1 MEQIEIPL
9 YGRVDGPC
17 MVPARHLRRVR
28 SYREAVRLCW
38 VLRRAKG
45 MRPTDLARDFGFTRQ
60 HVSDYL
66 NADDMPQRRNLPP
79 DEIKLF
85 EDVCGNSAITQW
97 LALRQRFT
105 LLEELQAE
113 RLAA

>member
-1 MEQIEIPL
+1 
-9 YGRVDGPC
+9 
-17 MVPARHLRRVR
+17 
-28 SYREAVRLCW
+28 
-38 VLRRAKG
+38 